1 MYWYTY
7 EKWSRRAVKM
17 NWSDT
22 WHHTISANFW
32 TTVTIFST
40 GVPRYSRGYVLEKF
54 MTWIANSEGGL
65 YLYYHYKIFEHL
77 PKNMPSFMDAPP
89 IAYKYCQI
97 YWRVNWLSWSNF
109 QKLFV
114 KSCNF
119 FCRLVHC
126 VRQEEDDE
134 GNTDCRTTSHFTN
147 QIERL
152 VFYKARPF
160 YRRKNQQNGL
170 AYDMLI

>member
-1 MYWYTY
+1 
-7 EKWSRRAVKM
+7 
-17 NWSDT
+17 
-22 WHHTISANFW
+22 
-32 TTVTIFST
+32 
-40 GVPRYSRGYVLEKF
+40 
-54 MTWIANSEGGL
+54 
-65 YLYYHYKIFEHL
+65 
-77 PKNMPSFMDAPP
+77 MPSFMDAPP

-170 AYDMLI
+170 AFDMLIYKVCEIFTMSRRSITFRSNKSVQSSGRRRKWS